1 MLVLTRKLR
10 ESITIGDVIRITVV
24 DIRGRQVKLAIEA
37 PREIAVHRT
46 EIFERIQRENGTAT
60 DAGEGPPE
68 GHQHGGG
75 RGGSRHAPNRRM
87 P

>member
-10 ESITIGDVIRITVV
+10 ESITIADYIRVTVV

-37 PREIAVHRT
+37 PRDVAVHRT
-46 EIFERIQRENGTAT
+46 EIYERIRRENG
-60 DAGEGPPE
+60 ERP
-68 GHQHGGG
+68 
-75 RGGSRHAPNRRM
+75 APGASSLPSPRPVRPVRRDRQA